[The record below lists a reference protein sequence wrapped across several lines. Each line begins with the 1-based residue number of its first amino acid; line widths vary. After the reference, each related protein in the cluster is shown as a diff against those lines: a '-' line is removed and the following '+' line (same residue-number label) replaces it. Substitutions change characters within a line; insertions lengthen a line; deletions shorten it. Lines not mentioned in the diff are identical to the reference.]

1 MALPAARRSAAWRI
15 AFRAMYAGLGLIDPL
30 IRAWWR
36 RLPLGNVVDLRVTGR
51 RSARTRPVLLGLLR
65 DGGRWF
71 LGHPNGEVE
80 WTRNLAAAGEATIV
94 LRPGQSSRARA
105 VTLAPGELRDQAIR
119 ATTQH
124 VFPGNVIYRLAWRH
138 IRAVGVF
145 FELEAAEHSLGE
157 HLGRGG

>member
-1 MALPAARRSAAWRI
+1 
-15 AFRAMYAGLGLIDPL
+15 MYAGLGLIDPL